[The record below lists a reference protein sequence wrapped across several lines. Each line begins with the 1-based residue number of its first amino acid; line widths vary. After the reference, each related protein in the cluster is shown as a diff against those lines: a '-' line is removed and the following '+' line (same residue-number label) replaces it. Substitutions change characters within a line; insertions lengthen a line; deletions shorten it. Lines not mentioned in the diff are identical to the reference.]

1 MSRPPTPDRL
11 LAHLAGY
18 VAGLRWEHLDTAAL
32 DGLKTRLVDTLGCA
46 VGGLTGEPA
55 AIARGLAPAAGGGPT
70 ATMWGTGASSTPEWA
85 AFANTLAV
93 RYLDFN
99 DTYFAR
105 EGGHPSDA
113 LAGVLAAAE
122 AAGCTG
128 RDALVAMTAAY
139 EVFCGLGEAERLAP
153 AGIDHS
159 LHVAIAVAA
168 GASRAL
174 GLDAERTAHAIAM
187 AAVANPSLRVARAGR
202 LSMWKAGAPAQA
214 AQAGVQAAR
223 LAQAGMTGPE
233 APFTGEGGL
242 GALLGEEPALP
253 ALGGQPLP
261 GGGAAPF
268 HAGRTSIKRFPAQYN
283 AQAAIEAALTARERM
298 RGAEP
303 IALIVA
309 TYGHAVRSCATGA
322 EKWDVHERETA
333 DHSIPYLVAV
343 ALADGEVTERQ
354 FTPQR
359 MGARDVRTLLLRI
372 RVVEEKAMTA
382 RFPDALPARLEAV
395 LADGRTLMVDV
406 PNARGGPGL
415 PPTRAEVEAKFH
427 ALADGPLGTGR
438 AQAVLGRVW
447 SLEAE
452 PSVSL
457 VLGALTAG

>member
-1 MSRPPTPDRL
+1 MAGAPASDPL

-18 VAGLRWEHLDTAAL
+18 AAGLRWEHLTPDAL

-46 VGGLTGEPA
+46 AGGLAGEPA
-55 AIARGLAPAAGGGPT
+55 AIARSLAPLPSGGPT
-70 ATMWGTGASSTPEWA
+70 ATVWGTGAPSTSEWA

-122 AAGCTG
+122 AAGCSG
-128 RDALVAMTAAY
+128 REALVAMSAAY
-139 EVFCGLGEAERLAP
+139 EVFCGLGEAERLAS

-174 GLDAERTAHAIAM
+174 GLDAGRTAHAIAM

-214 AQAGVQAAR
+214 AQAGVQAAH
-223 LAQAGMTGPE
+223 LAAAGMTGPE
-233 APFTGEGGL
+233 APFSGEGGL
-242 GALLGEEPALP
+242 AALLGEEPALP
-253 ALGGQPLP
+253 ALGGQPLSE
-261 GGGAAPF
+261 GGTAPF
-268 HAGRTSIKRFPAQYN
+268 HAALTSIKRFPAQYN
-283 AQAAIEAALTARERM
+283 AQAAIQAALTARERM

-303 IALIVA
+303 VVIIVA
-309 TYGHAVRSCATGA
+309 TYAHAVRSCATGA
-322 EKWDVHERETA
+322 EKWDVRERETA

-359 MGARDVRTLLLRI
+359 MGSRDVRTLLQRI

-382 RFPDALPARLEAV
+382 RFPQALPARLEVV

-406 PNARGGPGL
+406 TSARGGPGL
-415 PPTRAEVEAKFH
+415 PPTRDEVEAKFH
-427 ALADGPLGTGR
+427 ALADGPLGAGAAAALLAR
-438 AQAVLGRVW
+438 AW
-447 SLEAE
+447 TLEAE
-452 PSVSL
+452 PTL
-457 VLGALTAG
+457 VGLAGALTQD

>member
-1 MSRPPTPDRL
+1 VDETPVADPL
-11 LAHLAGY
+11 LAHVAGY
-18 VAGLRWEHLDTAAL
+18 VAGLRWEHLTPDAL
-32 DGLKTRLVDTLGCA
+32 DGLKTRLVDAVGCA
-46 VGGLTGEPA
+46 VGGLAGEPA
-55 AIARGLAPAAGGGPT
+55 VIARGLAPGHGGGPP
-70 ATMWGTGASSTPEWA
+70 ATVWGTGAPSTPEWA

-113 LAGVLAAAE
+113 LAGVIAVAQ

-128 RDALVAMTAAY
+128 REALVAMTAAY
-139 EVFCGLGEAERLAP
+139 EVFCGLGETERLAP
-153 AGIDHS
+153 AGVDHS

-174 GLDAERTAHAIAM
+174 RLDAQRTGHAIAI
-187 AAVANPSLRVARAGR
+187 AVTANPSLRVARAGR

-233 APFTGEGGL
+233 APFAGEGGL
-242 GALLGEEPALP
+242 SALLGEHPGLP
-253 ALGGQPLP
+253 VLGGQPLP

-268 HAGRTSIKRFPAQYN
+268 HAGRTCIKRFPAQYN
-283 AQAAIEAALTARERM
+283 AQAAIEAALTARERL
-298 RGAEP
+298 RGVEP

-309 TYGHAVRSCATGA
+309 TYAHAVRSCATGA

-343 ALADGEVTERQ
+343 ALADGEVTEGQ
-354 FTPQR
+354 FAPER

-372 RVVEEKAMTA
+372 RVIEDPAMTA
-382 RFPDALPARLEAV
+382 RFPQAIAARLEVV
-395 LADGRTLMVDV
+395 LADGRTLMVNV

-415 PPTRAEVEAKFH
+415 PPARDEVEAKFH
-427 ALADGPLGTGR
+427 HLADGSLGPGGAGALLTR
-438 AQAVLGRVW
+438 LWA
-447 SLEAE
+447 LEAE
-452 PSVSL
+452 PSL
-457 VLGALTAG
+457 VEVTGALTVR